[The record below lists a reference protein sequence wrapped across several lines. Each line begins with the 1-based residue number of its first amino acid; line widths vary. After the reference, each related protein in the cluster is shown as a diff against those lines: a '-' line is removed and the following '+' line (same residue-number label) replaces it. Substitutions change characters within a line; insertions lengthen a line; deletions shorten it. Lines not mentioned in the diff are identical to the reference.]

1 MKLVRFLLFPF
12 AVLYDLITT
21 IRSFFFDVGI
31 FKQTSF
37 KIPVIVVGNL
47 SVGGTGKTPQVEY
60 LVRLLKD
67 AYKVAILSRGYKR
80 KTKGFVLLD
89 EVHSAE
95 DVGDE
100 PLQYFKKFNNIN
112 VAVDAN
118 RVEGIKKLL
127 EDTSPEVILLD
138 DAFQHRKVK
147 GSFYILLTKYND
159 LFVDDFLL
167 PTGNLRESRSGA
179 KRADV
184 ILITKCPANLDN
196 IQQEKIKNKLKK
208 YYKEIFFTTISYADK
223 LSGNKEISIDELTEH
238 EVLLVTGIANP
249 KPLTAFLTEK
259 DIAFQHLKFPDHHY
273 FSLTDIQT
281 IQQKFE
287 AINFSKKIILTTEKD
302 YVRLEKKLK
311 EISFISIETTFLDTT
326 NISFNSLIQNHIQ
339 QSQRC

>member
-21 IRSFFFDVGI
+21 IRNFFFDVGI

-89 EVHSAE
+89 EVHSAQ

-118 RVEGIKKLL
+118 RVEGVKKLL

-208 YYKEIFFTTISYADK
+208 YYKEIFFTTIFYADK